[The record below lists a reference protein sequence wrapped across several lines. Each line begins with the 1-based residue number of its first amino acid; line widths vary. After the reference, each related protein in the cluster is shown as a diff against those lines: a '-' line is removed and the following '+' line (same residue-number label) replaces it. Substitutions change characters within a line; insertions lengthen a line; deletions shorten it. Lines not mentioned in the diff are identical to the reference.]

1 MEAALSVQPI
11 TVDGYLDD
19 WSLGP
24 GELLDRYTADYVHPR
39 GAPEPDDNSALVWA
53 AWTPTMLYLAAHVT
67 DDVLIADSNDI
78 WRDDSLE
85 FAFDGDLD
93 FSLAGV
99 DDHTFTI
106 AIDGRVTNWG
116 TIPVLDIE
124 RAVEIVPDG
133 YVVELGIPLEMF
145 QVSNWGTGKEMGF
158 TIGLHDDDDGGDWE
172 HYMVWEG
179 QSTVSHPEDYG
190 RMVLI
195 SSAGCFFADV
205 HPNTNHANPEACDG
219 DVDIADVQRVAG
231 CWMQPINVLCPGEI
245 DLDQS
250 GQIDV
255 GDIQLAAENWGWRSS
270 DQ

>member
-1 MEAALSVQPI
+1 
-11 TVDGYLDD
+11 
-19 WSLGP
+19 
-24 GELLDRYTADYVHPR
+24 
-39 GAPEPDDNSALVWA
+39 
-53 AWTPTMLYLAAHVT
+53 
-67 DDVLIADSNDI
+67 
-78 WRDDSLE
+78 
-85 FAFDGDLD
+85 
-93 FSLAGV
+93 
-99 DDHTFTI
+99 
-106 AIDGRVTNWG
+106 
-116 TIPVLDIE
+116 
-124 RAVEIVPDG
+124 
-133 YVVELGIPLEMF
+133 
-145 QVSNWGTGKEMGF
+145 
-158 TIGLHDDDDGGDWE
+158 
-172 HYMVWEG
+172 MVWEG
-179 QSTVSHPEDYG
+179 QSTVSHPEEYG